1 LALPSWKSYSRR
13 QAHCVST
20 LRNFCTAT
28 QIIPFLIFSGT
39 LERFPRLTWVF
50 AETGLGWV
58 SSVLEACDSQWETRQ
73 LWKDGISLRPSEI
86 FRRQIYVDFWFE
98 TVGIEMRD
106 FIGID
111 RILWESDFPHITS
124 TYPNSWAAVEKSLA
138 GVSAEDRAQ
147 VLYKNAARLYRLN

>member
-1 LALPSWKSYSRR
+1 M
-13 QAHCVST
+13 
-20 LRNFCTAT
+20 
-28 QIIPFLIFSGT
+28 
-39 LERFPRLTWVF
+39 TWVF

-73 LWKDGISLRPSEI
+73 LWKEGISLGPSEI

-111 RILWESDFPHITS
+111 QYFVGIRLPSHYFD
-124 TYPNSWAAVEKSLA
+124 
-138 GVSAEDRAQ
+138 VSEL
-147 VLYKNAARLYRLN
+147 VGGG